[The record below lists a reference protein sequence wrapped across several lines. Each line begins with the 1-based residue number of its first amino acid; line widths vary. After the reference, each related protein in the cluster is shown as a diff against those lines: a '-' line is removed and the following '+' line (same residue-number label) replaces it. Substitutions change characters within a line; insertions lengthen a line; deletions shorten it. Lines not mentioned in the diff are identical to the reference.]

1 MRSPIARLRRLWQQS
16 DETPETNVATAPGVP
31 LREIIRRFWPDARP
45 YRRWLLPLLLF
56 VALGPAFDAAAIW
69 LYKLLVDEV
78 LVPQDF
84 ALFPWIALAY
94 LGLTLLGGL
103 VAFGDDYLSDWISE
117 RFLLGVRTRVFAHLQ
132 RLPPD
137 FFAGKRRGDLVARL
151 TGDVAEID
159 TLLISGAV
167 DLLSYL
173 FRIVFFVAALLTL
186 SWQLA
191 LLAFV
196 ASPLFWLASHL
207 FSGRIKRIAREQ
219 RQRSGAISAI
229 AEESLATVPL
239 VQAYNREQ
247 SEIERFQREGAR
259 NVTAQLHLT
268 RLRALF
274 TPLLDLF
281 ELAGVLVVIAA
292 GSWQMAQGNLTLGG
306 LLAFTTYLTQLY
318 APVRGLSQLANSV
331 SAAAAGAERVIEIL
345 DQQPTVSDRPNARVL
360 AAPQGAL
367 SFDAVS
373 FHYPESQDQTLED
386 VSFRV
391 APGETLA
398 IVGESGAGK
407 STIVRLLLRYYDP
420 TSGQILLD
428 GHDLREVG
436 VHALRDTMAVVL
448 QESLVVSG
456 TIRENIAYGRPDA
469 TESEIVQAAQA
480 ADAHTFIQAL
490 PQGYDTLLAQGG
502 AGLSGGQRQRLAIAR
517 AMVRDAPILI
527 LDEPTTGLDAGAS
540 ERILAP
546 LRNAM
551 RGRTTIVISHNLLT
565 VREATEIIVLD
576 GGRIVERGTHETL
589 VAAGGLYARLYHL
602 HHPDAGS
609 DLAPTSRD
617 LVRVA

>member
-1 MRSPIARLRRLWQQS
+1 M
-16 DETPETNVATAPGVP
+16 
-31 LREIIRRFWPDARP
+31 
-45 YRRWLLPLLLF
+45 
-56 VALGPAFDAAAIW
+56 
-69 LYKLLVDEV
+69 
-78 LVPQDF
+78 
-84 ALFPWIALAY
+84 
-94 LGLTLLGGL
+94 
-103 VAFGDDYLSDWISE
+103 
-117 RFLLGVRTRVFAHLQ
+117 
-132 RLPPD
+132 
-137 FFAGKRRGDLVARL
+137 
-151 TGDVAEID
+151 
-159 TLLISGAV
+159 
-167 DLLSYL
+167 
-173 FRIVFFVAALLTL
+173 
-186 SWQLA
+186 
-191 LLAFV
+191 
-196 ASPLFWLASHL
+196 
-207 FSGRIKRIAREQ
+207 
-219 RQRSGAISAI
+219 
-229 AEESLATVPL
+229 
-239 VQAYNREQ
+239 
-247 SEIERFQREGAR
+247 
-259 NVTAQLHLT
+259 
-268 RLRALF
+268 
-274 TPLLDLF
+274 
-281 ELAGVLVVIAA
+281 
-292 GSWQMAQGNLTLGG
+292 
-306 LLAFTTYLTQLY
+306 
-318 APVRGLSQLANSV
+318 
-331 SAAAAGAERVIEIL
+331 
-345 DQQPTVSDRPNARVL
+345 L
-360 AAPQGAL
+360 AAPQGTL

-469 TESEIVQAAQA
+469 TESEIVQAAKA

-517 AMVRDAPILI
+517 AMVRDAPVLI

-540 ERILAP
+540 ERIMAP

-609 DLAPTSRD
+609 DLAPTRRD
-617 LVRVA
+617 LARVA